1 MLPSLWQPALNLR
14 MSDERPSN
22 YDASDEPIKRYS
34 LPGEPPVP
42 SPLDVL
48 FPKTETVHKKL
59 PPKPT
64 LMLSLPPNMPE
75 KLYVCLNPGFPE
87 AQKKSVRRRLPPHT
101 VTVIIPTRPGDAEP
115 QALAAARALDY
126 PREHLEIIVAR
137 GTQPSVQRNTALR
150 AAKGDWIYFLD
161 DDSLPCPDS
170 LQRLQSYFAYENVV
184 VVGGPNVCPPDAPP
198 LEQAFAAVMGSWLAF
213 GPSRARYTPVG
224 EARASG
230 EKELIL
236 CNLMGRRDALLAAGG
251 FDEALYPNEE
261 NALMDE
267 LQRRGGKLIYDPA
280 FIVHR
285 RPRRTLGAFCKMLMN
300 YGRGRAEQFRLHP
313 TLGSAP
319 NFVPPLFLLYL
330 ALTPFL
336 PPLLL
341 WPLALYAV
349 AVLGQTIHSVA
360 ADVRR
365 LHSNAECGMRSAEC
379 GASSSAGPQSP
390 IPNPQSPTSQ
400 SLLTSA
406 ATGADWWR
414 VAPLIVV
421 SHVCYGLGFWKG
433 LFTRPQPK
441 PPEQVPV
448 TLETILPA

>member
-1 MLPSLWQPALNLR
+1 MNA
-14 MSDERPSN
+14 
-22 YDASDEPIKRYS
+22 
-34 LPGEPPVP
+34 
-42 SPLDVL
+42 PL
-48 FPKTETVHKKL
+48 
-59 PPKPT
+59 
-64 LMLSLPPNMPE
+64 
-75 KLYVCLNPGFPE
+75 
-87 AQKKSVRRRLPPHT
+87 
-101 VTVIIPTRPGDAEP
+101 VTIIIPTRPSDEKP
-115 QALAAARALDY
+115 LALAAARALDY
-126 PREHLEIIVAR
+126 PPSQIEIIVAY
-137 GTQPSVQRNTALR
+137 GKQPSVQRNTALR
-150 AAKGDWIYFLD
+150 VAKGEWVYFLD
-161 DDSLPCPDS
+161 DDSLPLPNNLRGALPHLTDPS
-170 LQRLQSYFAYENVV
+170 VAML
-184 VVGGPNVCPPDAPP
+184 GGPNVCPAGAPP
-198 LEQAFAAVMGSWLAF
+198 LEEAFAAVMGSWLAF

-224 EARASG
+224 QARASG

-236 CNLMGRRDALLAAGG
+236 CNLLGRRDALLVAGG

-330 ALTPFL
+330 VLAPFL

-349 AVLGQTIHSVA
+349 AVLGQT
-360 ADVRR
+360 
-365 LHSNAECGMRSAEC
+365 LF
-379 GASSSAGPQSP
+379 SSSRCLF
-390 IPNPQSPTSQ
+390 N
-400 SLLTSA
+400 A
-406 ATGADWWR
+406 AR
-414 VAPLIVV
+414 VAPLIVL

-448 TLETILPA
+448 RLEIISPA